1 MKKTLIMLAVV
12 CLLPCLAFGAD
23 FKPAAE
29 EVRRD
34 LHLAEQEQKQTQ
46 SQIEKKRTELQN
58 RLAALRSKLQ
68 REKDALEK
76 ARQKL
81 QEAHQTKQELRLDL
95 ADKKGDLE
103 ELAGNVRSAARDL
116 LALAERSPITAEIP
130 SRFEFLKSLLAKKYF
145 PGLEEIKKLIE
156 NYLLEIQAGA
166 KVIKRSGPLV
176 DGSGLEKTGQIT
188 RLGGLTTIYQIG
200 DQIGFALVSPTSGRL
215 LAAGGEPSWTVARV
229 LKSYLQ
235 GESSDVYMDIS
246 SGAALRRITR
256 RSGAW
261 ERILSGGPL
270 VWPILAVGLIAL
282 ILILERLVF
291 MQRVRANTDHMMA
304 EVNRLV
310 SEGEYDKALAVAR
323 AKSGRPT
330 SNVLIAGLSLKGCS
344 AEVVEGGL
352 SEAML
357 KELPRLERFLTALKV
372 LAAVAPLL
380 GLLGTVTGM
389 INTFNVIT
397 LFGSGDPR
405 LMAGGISEALITTQ
419 LGLAVAIPVMV
430 AAALLSRKA
439 QRLTEDMEEKAVA
452 LSASLIRGN
461 GA

>member
-1 MKKTLIMLAVV
+1 MRALMLSLAILLVV
-12 CLLPCLAFGAD
+12 PPFAMGAD
-23 FKPAAE
+23 FKQAAE
-29 EVRRD
+29 GVKQELAKAEV
-34 LHLAEQEQKQTQ
+34 EQKQALEK
-46 SQIEKKRTELQN
+46 IENRKAELQSS
-58 RLAALRSKLQ
+58 LAALRARLQ
-68 REKDALEK
+68 EEKDGLAL
-76 ARQKL
+76 ARERL
-81 QEAHQTKQELRLDL
+81 EAAHDKKQILRKELVV
-95 ADKKGDLE
+95 KKGDLE
-103 ELAGNVRSAARDL
+103 ELAGNVGAAARDL
-116 LALAERSPITAEIP
+116 LALAERSPITAEAP
-130 SRFEFLKSLLAKKYF
+130 ERLEFLKGLLGKKHFPALEQIDGLIGLYF
-145 PGLEEIKKLIE
+145 REIE
-156 NYLLEIQAGA
+156 AGA
-166 KVIKRSGPLV
+166 RIVARRGKLV
-176 DGSGLEKTGQIT
+176 GRTGSEISAKIV
-188 RLGGLTTIYQIG
+188 RLGGLTSIYKTG
-200 DQIGFALVSPTSGRL
+200 DETGFALVSPSSGRL
-215 LAAGGEPSWTVARV
+215 LAAGGEPSWSVAKALR
-229 LKSYLQ
+229 SYLD
-235 GESSDVYMDIS
+235 GESEDVYMDIS
-246 SGAALRRITR
+246 SGAALRHITR

-282 ILILERLVF
+282 ILILERLIF
-291 MQRVRANTDHMMA
+291 LQRVRANTDHMMA
-304 EVNRLV
+304 EVTQLL
-310 SEGEYDKALAVAR
+310 SKDEYDKALAVAES
-323 AKSGRPT
+323 KPGRPT
-330 SNVLIAGLSLKGCS
+330 SNVIRAGLALRGNT

-452 LSASLIRGN
+452 LSAFLIREN
-461 GA
+461 GS